1 MIYMSL
7 VTQTFKLEEYLVKKL
22 DREPTQNHL
31 WNTKS
36 ELLRALVKLYF
47 TDPRVKAAVDR
58 AVILRYPHHGDD

>member
-36 ELLRALVKLYF
+36 ELIRALVKLYF
-47 TDPRVKAAVDR
+47 TDPRVKQAVDR
-58 AVILRYPHHGDD
+58 AVILRYPHHTD

>member
-7 VTQTFKLEEYLVKKL
+7 VTQTFKLEEHLVKKL

-36 ELLRALVKLYF
+36 ELLRTLVKLYF
-47 TDPRVKAAVDR
+47 TDPAVRRVIDKRVHLA
-58 AVILRYPHHGDD
+58 YPHHGNG

>member
-7 VTQTFKLEEYLVKKL
+7 VTQTFKLEEHLVKKL

-47 TDPRVKAAVDR
+47 TDPRVKGAVDR
-58 AVILRYPHHGDD
+58 AVHLSYPHHTD

>member
-1 MIYMSL
+1 MVY
-7 VTQTFKLEEYLVKKL
+7 VTQTFKLEEHLVKKL

-47 TDPRVKAAVDR
+47 MDPRVQR
-58 AVILRYPHHGDD
+58 AVHSAVHLAYPHHGDK